1 MPGTRSIFIFSIVA
15 SAIFLAVR
23 PLTGADWPVIFKTL
37 SILLLAVAGFRR
49 YALLG
54 AALTASAA
62 GDFLLGVSRLGGL
75 GPDTLFL
82 LGLGAF
88 LIAHLLYIALFRAFL
103 SARIPSPRA
112 ARLTGILA
120 ILLLLVALLSRIYGA
135 LGGLRG
141 PVILYAAVIS
151 TMGVCAMLAK
161 IPSPLAAVGALL
173 FIASDSLI
181 ALGKFSSAIPAGGI
195 LIWVTYYAAQ
205 LSLARAFENA
215 RTVK

>member
-1 MPGTRSIFIFSIVA
+1 MSRTRSIFILSIIA

-54 AALTASAA
+54 AALTVSAV

-82 LGLGAF
+82 LGLSAF

-103 SARIPSPRA
+103 STRIPPPRA
-112 ARLTGILA
+112 ARVTGILA
-120 ILLLLVALLSRIYGA
+120 IVILLGALLSRIYGT
-135 LGGLRG
+135 LGGLRI

-151 TMGVCAMLAK
+151 AMGVCAMLAE
-161 IPSPLAAVGALL
+161 IPSPLAAIGALL

-181 ALGKFSSAIPAGGI
+181 ALEKFSTAIPAGGV
-195 LIWVTYYAAQ
+195 LIWVTYYGAQ
-205 LSLARAFENA
+205 LSLTRAFENG